1 MSAIRF
7 SLAILAAASVLP
19 AGAAA
24 AQRQLYI
31 VQLSMQLPTPP
42 DAVQREGQR
51 QAQREADR
59 RAVLALVP
67 DATVQYHTVQY
78 QYTAALNGFAALLT
92 PDEVTRLRASPLVAR
107 VAPGTEDQINGGGTH
122 LTATPRPQH

>member
-42 DAVQREGQR
+42 DAAQRK
-51 QAQREADR
+51 AQREAGR

-67 DATVQYHTVQY
+67 DATVRY
-78 QYTAALNGFAALLT
+78 QYTAVLNGFAALLT

-107 VAPGTEDQINGGGTH
+107 VAPGTEDQFNDGGTH
-122 LTATPRPQH
+122 TTAAPRPQR

>member
-24 AQRQLYI
+24 AQRQAYI
-31 VQLSMQLPTPP
+31 VQLVAPPPTSMAA
-42 DAVQREGQR
+42 DAAQR
-51 QAQREADR
+51 QAQREAGR
-59 RAVLALVP
+59 RAVLSLVP
-67 DATVQYHTVQY
+67 DATVQY
-78 QYTAALNGFAALLT
+78 QYTAVLNGFAALLT

-107 VAPGTEDQINGGGTH
+107 VAPGTEDQFNDGGTH
-122 LTATPRPQH
+122 TTAAPRPQR

>member
-19 AGAAA
+19 AGASA

-31 VQLSMQLPTPP
+31 VQLSMQLPSPP
-42 DAVQREGQR
+42 DAVQRDDQR

-122 LTATPRPQH
+122 QTAPRPQR